1 MQLRILPIYLLNDKL
16 SFPPVEGAED
26 GIVAI
31 GGDLT
36 PERLLLAYHNG
47 IFPWYSEEEPI
58 IWHAPEE
65 RFILFPNELHIS
77 RSMKRVLNAA
87 CFSVSFDTD
96 FAFIINQCA
105 SIDRKEQD
113 GTWITPDMIQAYT
126 TLHHLGYAHSVEV
139 WKDGKI
145 VGGVYGVSIGK
156 CFFAESMFHTET
168 NASKF
173 ALIKLVEFLKSRNFL
188 FLDAQVY
195 TEHVATLGAKEI
207 PRSEFMLLLNEGL
220 NGVSSIGSWNAKL

>member
-1 MQLRILPIYLLNDKL
+1 MYFSSVTYYWVKTR
-16 SFPPVEGAED
+16 
-26 GIVAI
+26 
-31 GGDLT
+31 LT
-36 PERLLLAYHNG
+36 GRLVQHL
-47 IFPWYSEEEPI
+47 
-58 IWHAPEE
+58 
-65 RFILFPNELHIS
+65 
-77 RSMKRVLNAA
+77 VLNAA

-113 GTWITPDMIQAYT
+113 SFWITPDMIQAYT

-139 WKDGKI
+139 WKEGEI

-173 ALIKLVEFLKSRNFL
+173 ALIKLVGIFEKQKFFIFRCSGLYRTCCHIRRKEFREVNLCC
-188 FLDAQVY
+188 Y
-195 TEHVATLGAKEI
+195 
-207 PRSEFMLLLNEGL
+207 
-220 NGVSSIGSWNAKL
+220 